1 MKFKI
6 QHIPQILI
14 DIILVTAAL
23 LLAFLL
29 RFEGRIP
36 PADWDVLRETMLAIV
51 LIKIGT
57 FYLSGLYER
66 MWRYVSMK
74 ELNTLLRAV
83 AISSLVIVILLF
95 YIQRTA
101 FPRTVIVIDAL
112 LTLLLVGGVRFG
124 VRSIYEMRHHRSILA
139 GSKPVLVFGAG
150 DAGEMIV
157 REMYK
162 HPDMEFEPV
171 GFVDDDLAKRG
182 MRIRGV
188 EVLGERKDIPELA
201 KRYEVEEVIIAIPSA
216 PGKVIREAVSLCE
229 EVGVKCKTLP
239 GVFELLN
246 GSISLSQ
253 IRDVRVEDLLGREPV
268 KINLDE
274 VAAYLKD
281 ETVLV
286 TGAGGSIGQEL
297 CRQIARFTPALII
310 ALDQAGGGL
319 DEVRGKLKKEFSDV
333 NVVPLIVNIQDSSD
347 VNFVFGKYQPTIV
360 FHSAAYKHV
369 PLMELNP
376 VPAIKTNI
384 FGTVD
389 LARIAADHGAK
400 KFVFI
405 SSHKANNPTTVMG
418 VSKRV
423 AELFFRSW
431 GKNSGTC
438 FVAVRFGNVFGSQ
451 GGVLSLFQEQIAKRG
466 PVTVTHPDISRYF
479 MTTAEAC
486 QLVIQAAAGGLGG
499 EIYMLDMGEPVKI
512 VDLAWNLIK
521 LSGFEPDVDIPVKFV
536 GLRPGDEVTEDLV
549 GKDEKLVRTD
559 HQKVFAVRAK
569 AFDEDKF
576 LRDLDELRTFTESHQ
591 LEAMDQK
598 LKEMVPT
605 YNPS

>member
-6 QHIPQILI
+6 HHIPQILT
-14 DIILVTAAL
+14 DIVLVTAAL
-23 LLAFLL
+23 LLAFLI
-29 RFEGRIP
+29 RFEASIP
-36 PADWDVLRETMLAIV
+36 AADWDILRGTILAIIIV
-51 LIKIGT
+51 KIGT

-83 AISSLVIVILLF
+83 AISSLAIVILLF
-95 YIQRTA
+95 YVQRTG
-101 FPRTVIVIDAL
+101 FPRSVIVIDAL

-124 VRSIYEMRHHRSILA
+124 VRSIYEMRHHRSILS
-139 GSKPVLVFGAG
+139 GSRPVLIFGAG
-150 DAGEMIV
+150 DAGEIIV

-162 HPDMEFEPV
+162 HPDMEYEPV
-171 GFVDDDLAKRG
+171 GFVDDDPAKRG
-182 MRIRGV
+182 MRIHGI
-188 EVLGERKDIPELA
+188 EVLGGRKDISDLA
-201 KRYEVEEVIIAIPSA
+201 KRYEVEEVVIAIPSA
-216 PGKVIREAVSLCE
+216 PSKIIREAVSLCE
-229 EVGVKCKTLP
+229 EAGVRCKTLP

-246 GSISLSQ
+246 GSINLSQ

-274 VAAYLKD
+274 VASYLKD

-297 CRQIARFTPALII
+297 CRQITRFKPASII

-319 DEVRGKLKKEFSDV
+319 DEVRAKLRKEFPDV

-347 VNFVFGKYQPTIV
+347 VNFVFEKYHPTVV
-360 FHSAAYKHV
+360 FHSAAHKHV

-389 LARIAADHGAK
+389 LAKIASRQGVK

-431 GKNSGTC
+431 GKESGTC

-451 GGVLSLFQEQIAKRG
+451 GGVLSLFQEQIARGG
-466 PVTVTHPDISRYF
+466 PVTVTHPDVSRYF

-486 QLVIQAAAGGLGG
+486 QLVIQAAADGQNGA
-499 EIYMLDMGEPVKI
+499 IYMLDMGEPVKI
-512 VDLAWNLIK
+512 VDLARNLIK

-536 GLRPGDEVTEDLV
+536 GLRPGDEITEELV

-559 HQKVFAVRAK
+559 HQKVFVVQEK
-569 AFDEDKF
+569 DLDGKQF
-576 LRDLDELRTFTESHQ
+576 LKDLDELRTLTVNHQ

-598 LKEMVPT
+598 LRKMIPT

>member
-1 MKFKI
+1 M
-6 QHIPQILI
+6 
-14 DIILVTAAL
+14 
-23 LLAFLL
+23 
-29 RFEGRIP
+29 
-36 PADWDVLRETMLAIV
+36 
-51 LIKIGT
+51 
-57 FYLSGLYER
+57 
-66 MWRYVSMK
+66 
-74 ELNTLLRAV
+74 
-83 AISSLVIVILLF
+83 
-95 YIQRTA
+95 
-101 FPRTVIVIDAL
+101 
-112 LTLLLVGGVRFG
+112 
-124 VRSIYEMRHHRSILA
+124 
-139 GSKPVLVFGAG
+139 
-150 DAGEMIV
+150 
-157 REMYK
+157 
-162 HPDMEFEPV
+162 
-171 GFVDDDLAKRG
+171 
-182 MRIRGV
+182 
-188 EVLGERKDIPELA
+188 
-201 KRYEVEEVIIAIPSA
+201 EEVVIAIPSA
-216 PGKVIREAVSLCE
+216 PSKIIREAVSLCE
-229 EVGVKCKTLP
+229 EAGVRCKTLP

-246 GSISLSQ
+246 GSINLSQ

-274 VAAYLKD
+274 VASYLKD

-297 CRQIARFTPALII
+297 CRQITRFKPASII

-319 DEVRGKLKKEFSDV
+319 DEVRAKLRKEFPDV

-347 VNFVFGKYQPTIV
+347 VNFVFEKYHPTVI
-360 FHSAAYKHV
+360 FHSAAHKHV

-384 FGTVD
+384 FGTID
-389 LARIAADHGAK
+389 LAKIASGQGVK

-431 GKNSGTC
+431 GKESGTC

-451 GGVLSLFQEQIAKRG
+451 GGVLSLFQEQIARGG
-466 PVTVTHPDISRYF
+466 PVTVTHPDVSRYF

-486 QLVIQAAAGGLGG
+486 QLVIQAAADGQNGA
-499 EIYMLDMGEPVKI
+499 IYMLDMGEPVKI
-512 VDLAWNLIK
+512 VDLARNLIK

-536 GLRPGDEVTEDLV
+536 GLRPGDEITEELV

-559 HQKVFAVRAK
+559 HQKVFVVQEK
-569 AFDEDKF
+569 DVDGKQF
-576 LRDLDELRTFTESHQ
+576 LKDLDELRTLTANHQ

-598 LKEMVPT
+598 LRKMIPT

>member
-1 MKFKI
+1 
-6 QHIPQILI
+6 QILT
-14 DIILVTAAL
+14 DIVLVTAAL
-23 LLAFLL
+23 LLAFLI
-29 RFEGRIP
+29 RFEASIP
-36 PADWDVLRETMLAIV
+36 AADWDILRGTILAIIIV
-51 LIKIGT
+51 KIGT

-83 AISSLVIVILLF
+83 AISSLAIVILLF
-95 YIQRTA
+95 YIQRTG
-101 FPRTVIVIDAL
+101 FPRSVIVIDAL

-124 VRSIYEMRHHRSILA
+124 VRSIYEMRHHRSILS
-139 GSKPVLVFGAG
+139 GSRPVLIFGAG
-150 DAGEMIV
+150 DAGEIIV

-162 HPDMEFEPV
+162 HPDMEYEPV
-171 GFVDDDLAKRG
+171 GFVDDDPAKRG
-182 MRIRGV
+182 MRIHGI
-188 EVLGERKDIPELA
+188 EVLGGRKDISDLA
-201 KRYEVEEVIIAIPSA
+201 KRYEVEEVVIAIPSA
-216 PGKVIREAVSLCE
+216 PSKIIREAVSLCE
-229 EVGVKCKTLP
+229 EAGVRCKTLP

-246 GSISLSQ
+246 GSINLSQ

-274 VAAYLKD
+274 VASYLKD

-297 CRQIARFTPALII
+297 CRQITRFKPASII

-319 DEVRGKLKKEFSDV
+319 DEVRAKLRKEFPDV

-347 VNFVFGKYQPTIV
+347 VNFVFEKYHPTVV
-360 FHSAAYKHV
+360 FHSAAHKHV

-389 LARIAADHGAK
+389 LAKIASRQGVK

-431 GKNSGTC
+431 GKESGTC

-451 GGVLSLFQEQIAKRG
+451 GGVLSLFQEQIAKGG
-466 PVTVTHPDISRYF
+466 PVTVTHPDVSRYF

-486 QLVIQAAAGGLGG
+486 QLVIQAAADGQNGA
-499 EIYMLDMGEPVKI
+499 IYMLDMGEPVKI
-512 VDLAWNLIK
+512 VDLARNLIK

-536 GLRPGDEVTEDLV
+536 GLRPGDEITEELV

-559 HQKVFAVRAK
+559 HQKVFVVQEK
-569 AFDEDKF
+569 DLDGKQF
-576 LRDLDELRTFTESHQ
+576 LKDLDELRTLTVNHQ

-598 LKEMVPT
+598 LRKMIPT